1 MWRSRRCEAVAK
13 SCPAPWAI
21 NVHISGDTPPRHS
34 WRTGS
39 PKTGQCAAP
48 PPRGSTRKGVINC
61 AGGKYTI
68 EQMPNGEI
76 TVKQRVD
83 GVNKTIAKGQIKA
96 TLRKIAEITANF
108 QYDENWNTHQFGKKL
123 ITHINTIQL

>member
-1 MWRSRRCEAVAK
+1 MTLLLGAHGA
-13 SCPAPWAI
+13 
-21 NVHISGDTPPRHS
+21 
-34 WRTGS
+34 
-39 PKTGQCAAP
+39 QAAP
-48 PPRGSTRKGVINC
+48 KPGNVQPSQRGSTRKGVINC

-68 EQMPNGEI
+68 EQVPNGEI

>member
-1 MWRSRRCEAVAK
+1 MLGKIHTAKPRS
-13 SCPAPWAI
+13 I
-21 NVHISGDTPPRHS
+21 NNKAT
-34 WRTGS
+34 
-39 PKTGQCAAP
+39 
-48 PPRGSTRKGVINC
+48 INC
-61 AGGKYTI
+61 AGDKYTI

-76 TVKQRVD
+76 AVKQCVD

-108 QYDENWNTHQFGKKL
+108 QYDENWNTRQFGKKL

>member
-1 MWRSRRCEAVAK
+1 MTLLLGAHGAQA
-13 SCPAPWAI
+13 APKPG
-21 NVHISGDTPPRHS
+21 NVQS
-34 WRTGS
+34 
-39 PKTGQCAAP
+39 P

-61 AGGKYTI
+61 AGDKYTI

>member
-1 MWRSRRCEAVAK
+1 M
-13 SCPAPWAI
+13 PWAI

-39 PKTGQCAAP
+39 PKTGQCAVP
-48 PPRGSTRKGVINC
+48 PLRGSTRKGVINC

-96 TLRKIAEITANF
+96 TLRKIAEIAANF
-108 QYDENWNTHQFGKKL
+108 QYDENWNTRQFGKKL